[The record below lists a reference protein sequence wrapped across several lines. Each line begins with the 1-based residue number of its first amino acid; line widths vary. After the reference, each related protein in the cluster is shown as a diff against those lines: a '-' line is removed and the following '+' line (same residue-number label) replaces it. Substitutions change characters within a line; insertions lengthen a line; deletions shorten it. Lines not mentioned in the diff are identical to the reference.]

1 MDNPEVVPIRQP
13 SIIGIPASTGL
24 AAPTLRFRPRSR

>member
-13 SIIGIPASTGL
+13 PVIGIPVSAGL
-24 AAPTLRFRPRSR
+24 AAPLRFRPRSR